1 MLEVHARQKN
11 EHCTQGHSSF
21 LLAFHPLSLNKIKQI
36 HFNHSIYEGFVI
48 SLGIILV
55 IQTPTAN
62 NLPPE
67 NKKKTS
73 PPLHAHE
80 GAQQSASDLDVVRD
94 TWRCRAS
101 GVVQNA
107 DFIQQIV
114 VQVC

>member
-1 MLEVHARQKN
+1 M
-11 EHCTQGHSSF
+11 
-21 LLAFHPLSLNKIKQI
+21 
-36 HFNHSIYEGFVI
+36 I
-48 SLGIILV
+48 SLYGIILV

-62 NLPPE
+62 NTLPPE
-67 NKKKTS
+67 KKKTS

-94 TWRCRAS
+94 TKDTCRVS

-114 VQVC
+114 VQVCEFYGFQVLLSW